1 MIHINTIEKFK
12 QNFEKCRNLEDN
24 LPMQKLREDLHKLYD
39 PFLKEVNAIK
49 EKYGVSDN
57 QAACYI
63 SNYSDEYIC
72 KRFNGG
78 CKDISLCERMSIDN
92 DE

>member
-1 MIHINTIEKFK
+1 MTHINITEKFIR
-12 QNFEKCRNLEDN
+12 NFEQWRESNN
-24 LPMQKLREDLHKLYD
+24 SLPEQKFREDLHKLYD
-39 PFLKEVNAIK
+39 PFVKEVQVIK

-78 CKDISLCERMSIDN
+78 CKNIVLCQRISNDN